1 MWCQTSE
8 MSSLDQ
14 LFHLSFYGQLS
25 RLSLLGQLAYF
36 VVAGGNVQ
44 YCLRSVDPGNLASH
58 RLFESYN
65 FTGEITS
72 QGRSI

>member
-1 MWCQTSE
+1 MVPDLRDVIAGPAI
-8 MSSLDQ
+8 SS
-14 LFHLSFYGQLS
+14 FIAGQLS

-36 VVAGGNVQ
+36 VVAGGNVT

-65 FTGEITS
+65 FTGEIAS